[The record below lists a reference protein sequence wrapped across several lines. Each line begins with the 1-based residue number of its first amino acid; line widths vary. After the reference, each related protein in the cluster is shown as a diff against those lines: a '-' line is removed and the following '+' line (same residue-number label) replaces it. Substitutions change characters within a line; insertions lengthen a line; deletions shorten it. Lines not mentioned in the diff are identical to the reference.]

1 MKPGND
7 SAMAEKYLSPNFSSG
22 YSRQTILKN
31 RMKHTSRAMARQR
44 GMTLIV
50 GLILLAMLMIIS
62 TVGFRNTTLS
72 EQMAGNS
79 FDHNTSFQSAENA
92 GIEALAA
99 INLGSLTGAGYY
111 TESLSKGGT
120 SAYWTKDAGTEIDCS
135 LTHLNSITS
144 PPEFFSWTSCA
155 KEVDTAYTFSTN
167 SNDAKNK
174 QKARYVVELLSSV
187 TTAAVVAMPATGT
200 TPSIP
205 ATPKNTIYTYRVTSR
220 STGGSGDA
228 EVVVQS
234 IYFRKVIA
242 I

>member
-1 MKPGND
+1 
-7 SAMAEKYLSPNFSSG
+7 
-22 YSRQTILKN
+22 
-31 RMKHTSRAMARQR
+31 MKHTSRAMARQR

-92 GIEALAA
+92 GLEALTA
-99 INLGSLTGAGYY
+99 INLGLLTETDTGYY
-111 TESLSKGGT
+111 TERLSKGGT
-120 SAYWTKDAGTEIDCS
+120 SAYWTRDAGTAINCS
-135 LTHLNSITS
+135 VTLLNST
-144 PPEFFSWTSCA
+144 EFFSWTSCA